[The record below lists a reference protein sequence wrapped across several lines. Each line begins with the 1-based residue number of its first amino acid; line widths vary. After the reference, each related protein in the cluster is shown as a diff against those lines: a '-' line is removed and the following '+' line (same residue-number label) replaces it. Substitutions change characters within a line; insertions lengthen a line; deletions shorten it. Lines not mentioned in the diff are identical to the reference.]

1 MSSNIDIATEIK
13 ELKKWKVRSFVRSS
27 IAPSCRARCTIALGN
42 EVEYPVAE
50 LATRRGGHASVEST
64 VVRRSAR
71 TPHPLSSLRNPQA
84 VTFLAI
90 PVCAVKAFVDLSLE
104 HEHGEDAPGYP
115 YLRIRSKEFPW
126 GDVGLFET
134 EH

>member
-1 MSSNIDIATEIK
+1 MRKLASRRINSPHRRPHS
-13 ELKKWKVRSFVRSS
+13 L
-27 IAPSCRARCTIALGN
+27 CRRLHDT
-42 EVEYPVAE
+42 
-50 LATRRGGHASVEST
+50 
-64 VVRRSAR
+64 
-71 TPHPLSSLRNPQA
+71 QA

-90 PVCAVKAFVDLSLE
+90 PVCAVKAFVDLNHE

-126 GDVGLFET
+126 GDNGLFET

>member
-1 MSSNIDIATEIK
+1 MKKDTRASNSQHGEAPAC
-13 ELKKWKVRSFVRSS
+13 RSIQQPAQSQ
-27 IAPSCRARCTIALGN
+27 TWAL
-42 EVEYPVAE
+42 
-50 LATRRGGHASVEST
+50 T
-64 VVRRSAR
+64 
-71 TPHPLSSLRNPQA
+71 LSSSPLHDTQA

-90 PVCAVKAFVDLSLE
+90 PVCAVKAFVDLTLE

-126 GDVGLFET
+126 GDNGLFET

>member
-1 MSSNIDIATEIK
+1 MECTEHHVMKWNIRANDSQHGETTTCLSNQQHAPTHSSSPFHDT
-13 ELKKWKVRSFVRSS
+13 
-27 IAPSCRARCTIALGN
+27 
-42 EVEYPVAE
+42 
-50 LATRRGGHASVEST
+50 
-64 VVRRSAR
+64 
-71 TPHPLSSLRNPQA
+71 QA

-90 PVCAVKAFVDLSLE
+90 PVCAVKAFVDLNHE

-126 GDVGLFET
+126 GDNGLFET

>member
-1 MSSNIDIATEIK
+1 MEGA
-13 ELKKWKVRSFVRSS
+13 FVRSS